1 MVGGQ
6 TLIIFVGGQA
16 FHVHRQFGDQWGVAI
31 VLGALSLPIGV
42 VIRLVPDEFAA
53 KLCPGFIKRYANKPK
68 KDELIVTDE
77 ENPWQFNQGLM
88 DIKEELAWLRKYK
101 GGRLRSLK
109 FAVAHPKELLL
120 GSRSPSRSRA
130 SSEAPG
136 TPHMDDAASQVSHSP
151 APPTPESRR
160 RRNRSRSG
168 SNVAFAGAAMA
179 GIVAGS
185 IGGWSP
191 IERGRDDASQI
202 SRDRSKS
209 DLSRE
214 VRRSGEV
221 HPDTRAN
228 DPVIVNDPLTTGSG
242 QPPSQATGTT
252 PAFGFGPFGDQAGAD
267 TKKSE
272 EKKP

>member
-1 MVGGQ
+1 
-6 TLIIFVGGQA
+6 
-16 FHVHRQFGDQWGVAI
+16 
-31 VLGALSLPIGV
+31 
-42 VIRLVPDEFAA
+42 
-53 KLCPGFIKRYANKPK
+53 
-68 KDELIVTDE
+68 
-77 ENPWQFNQGLM
+77 
-88 DIKEELAWLRKYK
+88 
-101 GGRLRSLK
+101 
-109 FAVAHPKELLL
+109 
-120 GSRSPSRSRA
+120 
-130 SSEAPG
+130 
-136 TPHMDDAASQVSHSP
+136 
-151 APPTPESRR
+151 
-160 RRNRSRSG
+160 
-168 SNVAFAGAAMA
+168 MA

-242 QPPSQATGTT
+242 HPPSQATGTT

-267 TKKSE
+267 AKKSE